1 MRSLFICFA
10 AMVLALICAWDLHA
24 QQASTSSGAHAIDS
38 AHLLNPEDLVRL
50 LQSSKGEKPLV
61 LMVGFHV
68 LYAQAHI
75 PGADYAGPG
84 SEERGIQQLHKRVEA
99 LSRKKSIVIY
109 CGCCPWV
116 HCPNVDPAYKELQS
130 MGFTNIKVLYIAN
143 NFGADWIS
151 KGYPVEKGQ

>member
-1 MRSLFICFA
+1 MA
-10 AMVLALICAWDLHA
+10 LALICAWELHA
-24 QQASTSSGAHAIDS
+24 QQARTSSDAHAIDS
-38 AHLLNPEDLVRL
+38 ARLINPEDLVKL

-75 PGADYAGPG
+75 PSAEYAGAG
-84 SEERGIQQLHKRVEA
+84 SEERGIQQLRKRAEA
-99 LSRKKSIVIY
+99 LSRKKLIVIY
-109 CGCCPWV
+109 CGCCPWA
-116 HCPNVDPAYKELQS
+116 HCPNVGPAYKELQS
-130 MGFTNIKVLYIAN
+130 MGFTNVKVLYIAD